1 MLNWL
6 IKVSLANRLLV
17 CVLAVA
23 LLVGV
28 VFFFWWRHRRMLS
41 EFESLRRTADE
52 LGSIVALEHQT
63 NYRLACELYGKR
75 AVDRAVRVAGE
86 KGRN

>member
-1 MLNWL
+1 LGVKVAIL
-6 IKVSLANRLLV
+6 ISL
-17 CVLAVA
+17 LAVA

-28 VFFFWWRHRRMLS
+28 VLFFWWRHRRMFA
-41 EFESLRRTADE
+41 EFESLRRTADD